1 MNANE
6 ILKKHEDANEMHFH
20 EVDRKWIIEAMEE
33 YAALRQPLLCAVL
46 LDVNERYY
54 FKTRGQEPDVECTER
69 CMFRDNGICIGSA
82 ACQECEHHFKNNV
95 DEWGCISWI
104 KCRKINEAVSKNG
117 R

>member
-1 MNANE
+1 MKD
-6 ILKKHEDANEMHFH
+6 KKTKNVHSEQLAPPDA
-20 EVDRKWIIEAMEE
+20 K
-33 YAALRQPLLCAVL
+33 PLLPAVL

-82 ACQECEHHFKNNV
+82 ACQECEHHFENNV

-104 KCRKINEAVSKNG
+104 KCHKINDAVSKNG